1 MIRMNESARA
11 LAWPVLLVAALAMT
25 PGSASAQAG
34 DETVQLVPGGRAMI
48 DLVENPSTGYVW
60 RFDAARSKN
69 AAIVQVIDQGFTRP
83 PSDTPPIGAPGR
95 HRWSLEGLSAGRAE
109 LLFVYQR
116 PWENR
121 AAREHTVAVEVR

>member
-1 MIRMNESARA
+1 VIRMNEFAHA
-11 LAWPVLLVAALAMT
+11 LAWRVLLVAALAMT

-34 DETVQLVPGGRAMI
+34 GETVQLTPGGHATI
-48 DLVENPSTGYVW
+48 DLAENPSTGYAW

-69 AAIVQVIDQGFTRP
+69 AAIVRVVDQGFTRP

-116 PWENR
+116 PWGDR

>member
-1 MIRMNESARA
+1 MIRMNEFARA
-11 LAWPVLLVAALAMT
+11 LAWPVLLVAALAIT

-34 DETVQLVPGGRAMI
+34 DETVQLTPGGHATI
-48 DLVENPSTGYVW
+48 DLTENPSTSYAW

-69 AAIVQVIDQGFTRP
+69 AAIVRVVDEGFTRP

-95 HRWSLEGLSAGRAE
+95 RRWSLEGLSAGRAE

-116 PWENR
+116 PWEDR
-121 AAREHTVAVEVR
+121 AAREHAVAVEVR

>member
-95 HRWSLEGLSAGRAE
+95 HRMRGHYAYYGISGNSRRLSWYAD
-109 LLFVYQR
+109 
-116 PWENR
+116 
-121 AAREHTVAVEVR
+121 TVPRIWQKWL

>member
-48 DLVENPSTGYVW
+48 DLVENPSTG
-60 RFDAARSKN
+60 
-69 AAIVQVIDQGFTRP
+69 
-83 PSDTPPIGAPGR
+83 APGR